1 MEKLSHGSNEK
12 VILKRTITYN
22 TGVYFKS
29 EYHENW
35 PPNELI
41 KYLIFEVI
49 HTYNIVGISC
59 YCIKIWS
66 EQKRRYFLDSILDK
80 INTDGI
86 INIPYMPQSVLD
98 MLNLFKLKDIQ
109 WKSTTTPTGSMYIL
123 NDSKY
128 NDDIIDKMKEKIVVL
143 LNADPTFC
151 QLSRLNIVDELQELK
166 SQYKKFYEQYFYQ
179 SSELSSMQ
187 RSVHKLQA
195 DMKQLLTITSK
206 IQEENTQ
213 LTDLLEQEKEK
224 TKQLLTTVQDLK
236 LYVII

>member
-12 VILKRTITYN
+12 VILKRTIKYN
-22 TGVYFKS
+22 TSVYFITDN
-29 EYHENW
+29 HEKT
-35 PPNELI
+35 PDELI
-41 KYLIFEVI
+41 KNLIFEVV

-59 YCIKIWS
+59 YCIKICS
-66 EQKRRYFLDSILDK
+66 EQSSRRRCMFDK

-98 MLNLFKLKDIQ
+98 MLNLFKLQDIQ
-109 WKSTTTPTGSMYIL
+109 WKSTTSSGRKYIL
-123 NDSKY
+123 NDSQY
-128 NDDIIDKMKEKIVVL
+128 NDDIIDKMKEKIVLL

-187 RSVHKLQA
+187 RSIHKLQA

-213 LTDLLEQEKEK
+213 LTDLLKQEKEK
-224 TKQLLTTVQDLK
+224 TKQLSTTVQDLK